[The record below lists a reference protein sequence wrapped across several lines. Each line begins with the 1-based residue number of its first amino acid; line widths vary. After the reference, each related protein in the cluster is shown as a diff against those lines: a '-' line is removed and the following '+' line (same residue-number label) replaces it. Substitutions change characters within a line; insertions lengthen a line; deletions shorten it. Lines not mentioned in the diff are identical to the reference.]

1 MKRSSILFIITS
13 VLALGVVIAW
23 FYINQPV
30 EKVENVQGI
39 KVSATSLANAYTE
52 DEKAANTQY
61 ISKALEVTGIVAE
74 VSKNQDGKTVV
85 LLESNDPMSG
95 VQCTMRDAKKTPVVG
110 EQVSIKG
117 FCNGYTM
124 VVLLSDC
131 VFI

>member
-1 MKRSSILFIITS
+1 MKRSSVLFIIIS
-13 VLALGVVIAW
+13 LLALGIVIIW

-39 KVSATSLANAYTE
+39 KISATTLANAYTE
-52 DEKAANTQY
+52 NEKAANAQY

-95 VQCTMRDAKKTPVVG
+95 VQCTMREAKKIPAVG
-110 EQVSIKG
+110 ERISIKG